1 MWLGQGTQGMHR
13 DFGEEVLENVSLEE
27 GVEDRMMTLEKLL
40 VRQLCE
46 DGRLTELTV
55 DGKRR
60 WVLTLAALNS
70 RVSLAESWGSSC
82 TGLGLGRS
90 LLSRAHN

>member
-1 MWLGQGTQGMHR
+1 M
-13 DFGEEVLENVSLEE
+13 LENVSLEE
-27 GVEDRMMTLEKLL
+27 GVEDRMMTLEKVL

-55 DGKRR
+55 DRKRR

-70 RVSLAESWGSSC
+70 RVSLAESWGVVLHRPRFRPQPAEQS
-82 TGLGLGRS
+82 
-90 LLSRAHN
+90 A